1 MDVTPQPL
9 AAAAPRSR
17 GARLAT
23 WYRRHVWAA
32 TAVLIL
38 VVLAAGFA
46 ALQIVTRD
54 RIGDGVRVAGVD
66 VGGLTADQAAS
77 EVTRTLAPAVD
88 PVKLVTAERTVD
100 TSLDKLGFT
109 VDAGAAVKTALA
121 MGRHTVAGVTFW
133 LPGGGG
139 EAPLVVRLD
148 PAAYEKGLAP
158 VRDVV
163 DVPATDARL
172 ALDGGTVT
180 VVPSREGSGVDESAL
195 AHAIRATVATGRPYA
210 GRVPT
215 KAVPPQVNT
224 ADTQARASAAAAYVA
239 APLTLR
245 VRDLIVTL
253 TPQQLASMLS
263 VTKGEGASEYP
274 LTFDN
279 KEARAALQRLLAGAE
294 TKPVDATITP
304 VAGGVSVSESQ
315 DGVAVD
321 MDQLVADMDE
331 AAVSGVGMRSVH
343 VALRTVPPRLST
355 ADVEASG
362 LSKLGSQFVT
372 YFDPRNTAR
381 ATNIALAARLVDG
394 AVVQPGAVFSLNGT
408 MGPRTANR
416 GFDYAPVIA
425 ADNVLRQGVGGGI
438 CQYATTLFNAVFFA
452 GLPVVERHNH
462 SLFISHYPI
471 GRDATVSWGSAD
483 FKFRN
488 DTGKTLTIRSWV
500 EGDAL
505 TVAVVGKTG
514 REVSS
519 TTSDFYNIRK
529 PAHQKSDPRLI
540 YDGDLA
546 QGITRW
552 EKGADGLSVKVTR
565 TVRGAGGDVLFR
577 DTFASTYAPM
587 DWIKRVGTG

>member
-1 MDVTPQPL
+1 M
-9 AAAAPRSR
+9 
-17 GARLAT
+17 
-23 WYRRHVWAA
+23 
-32 TAVLIL
+32 
-38 VVLAAGFA
+38 
-46 ALQIVTRD
+46 
-54 RIGDGVRVAGVD
+54 
-66 VGGLTADQAAS
+66 
-77 EVTRTLAPAVD
+77 D
-88 PVKLVTAERTVD
+88 PVKLITAEHTLN
-100 TSLDKLGFT
+100 TSLAKLGFT
-109 VDAGAAVKTALA
+109 VDAGASVQTALA

-148 PAAYEKGLAP
+148 PAAYEKTLER

-172 ALDGGTVT
+172 ALDGETVT
-180 VVPSREGSGVDESAL
+180 VVPSSDGSGVDEAAL
-195 AHAIRATVATGRPYA
+195 AHAIRATVAVGRPYA
-210 GRVPT
+210 GPVPT
-215 KAVPPQVNT
+215 KVVPPQVNT
-224 ADTQARASAAAAYVA
+224 ADAQARASAAAAYVA
-239 APLTLR
+239 GPLTLR
-245 VRDLIVTL
+245 VRDLTVML
-253 TPQQLASMLS
+253 TPQQLAAMLS
-263 VTKGEGASEYP
+263 VTTGESAAEYP

-279 KEARAALQRLLAGAE
+279 KAARVELQRLLAGAE
-294 TKPVDATITP
+294 TPPVDATITP
-304 VAGGVSVSESQ
+304 VAGGGVSVSQSR

-321 MDQLVADMDE
+321 VDQLVADMDE
-331 AAVSGVGMRSVH
+331 AAVSGAGMRSVH

-355 ADVEASG
+355 ADVESSG

-394 AVVQPGAVFSLNGT
+394 AVIQPGAVFSLNAT

-500 EGDAL
+500 DGDAL

-519 TTSDFYNIRK
+519 TTTDFYNIRK
-529 PAHQKSDPRLI
+529 PDHQKSDPRLI

-577 DTFASTYAPM
+577 DTFTSTYAPM